1 MKKISLLILGALF
14 LMSGN
19 LFAQVV
25 DDTES
30 NEEFDQFYERPIV
43 RKAKKPFAYPYV
55 RAADVV
61 WEHAVWR
68 VIDFR
73 EKMNQV
79 FYYPL
84 DPQQSRTNMWTMID
98 KAATEGLIKIYK
110 DDEFKEEIDDWAA
123 QKASM
128 GNRRTEEVPYYD
140 LDGTEYMKDTV
151 IVTAMANEDI
161 KTLRLK
167 ERWFIDKQR
176 SVRDVRIVGFSLVYY
191 MQQGQD
197 ENAVT
202 IPMTIGWVRFNDPEV
217 RDLLANTEVYNPY
230 NDAERRTYDDIFQ
243 KRHFTSYVVRETN
256 TYGRQIG
263 DYLTGMDALY
273 ESERVEELLFNMEQD
288 MWEY

>member
-84 DPQQSRTNMWTMID
+84 DPQQSRMNMWTMID

-110 DDEFKEEIDDWAA
+110 DDEFKEEIDDWVA

-230 NDAERRTYDDIFQ
+230 NDAERRSYDDIFQ